1 MAKISFYLFENSTER
16 QVDITCR
23 LCRKILTKSSAQ
35 VWLYSPALEFLKEL
49 DDRLWS
55 FDSSSFMPHGIEQ
68 YDAPIC
74 LSQQLPSDG
83 DWIIFNF
90 EAKALDQF
98 EKFSHIIEIIE
109 NNEPAKQLGREKYK
123 AYRRLGVQPET
134 FKL

>member
-55 FDSSSFMPHGIEQ
+55 FDPIGFLPHGIEQ
-68 YDAPIC
+68 KDAPIC
-74 LSQQLPSDG
+74 LSQQLPSDE

-90 EAKALDQF
+90 QAKALDQF